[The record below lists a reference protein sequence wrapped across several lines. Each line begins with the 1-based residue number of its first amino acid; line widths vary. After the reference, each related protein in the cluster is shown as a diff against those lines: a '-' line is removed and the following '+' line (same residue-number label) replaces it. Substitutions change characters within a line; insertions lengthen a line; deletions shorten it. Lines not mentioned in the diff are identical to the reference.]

1 MDLLRISLVFSC
13 LLIPVIGLDDDPE
26 FVYPDRFNDPDR
38 DAFLYDTF
46 PEGFIWSSATSSYQ
60 IEGAWDTDGKGE
72 SIWDRFTHV
81 GGNVYNND
89 TGDIACDSYHKYK
102 EDVALMKAMGLK
114 YYRFSISWPRVLP
127 DGTLNS
133 VNEAGIAYYNNLI
146 DELRENDITPMVTL
160 YHWDLPQALQDV
172 GGWANDTIIDHFNDY
187 AELCYQRFGS
197 RVPFWITFNEPWIV
211 TLLGHAIG
219 YFAPGV
225 TEDGT
230 TIYVVAHNIIR
241 SHARAW
247 HTYDDTYRQLQNGQV
262 GITLNSDHV
271 EPYDPTNQDHVDA
284 ADRCLQFHFGWWAN
298 PIFKNG
304 DYPDIMKT
312 SIARKSAA
320 QGFATSRLP
329 EFTEEEKEYN
339 RGTADFFGLNQYTT
353 LYANNTPEDDTSPPG
368 YLKDRN
374 VLTFVDDDWETAGS
388 SWLKIVPWGIRNILK
403 WIDSQYQVPI
413 YVTENGVSTHDV
425 FELDDVI
432 RQKYYRA
439 YINEVLKAIKLDG
452 VDVRGY
458 TAWSLLDNF
467 EWASGYSERFGMHY
481 VDFDDPERPRTPK
494 RSVSVYSKIIADNG
508 FIKEVPTTP
517 PTEYTTAS
525 APSLSTLSVI
535 MGLCFCALANIL
547 TK

>member
-13 LLIPVIGLDDDPE
+13 ILIPVIGLDDDPE

-89 TGDIACDSYHKYK
+89 TGDVACDSYHKYK

-247 HTYDDTYRQLQNGQV
+247 HTYNDTYRQLQNGQV
-262 GITLNSDHV
+262 GITLNSDHI
-271 EPYDPTNQDHVDA
+271 EPYDPNNQDHVDA

-353 LYANNTPEDDTSPPG
+353 LYANNTPEDDTNPPG

-374 VLTFVDDDWETAGS
+374 VLTFVDDGWETAGS

-525 APSLSTLSVI
+525 APSLSTLSMI
-535 MGLCFCALANIL
+535 MVLCFCVLANVL